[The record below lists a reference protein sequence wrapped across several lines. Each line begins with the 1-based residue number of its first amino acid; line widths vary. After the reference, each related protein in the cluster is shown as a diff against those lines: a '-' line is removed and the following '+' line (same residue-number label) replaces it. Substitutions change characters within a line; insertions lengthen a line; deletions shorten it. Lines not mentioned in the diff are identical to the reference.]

1 MPPASFD
8 QMVTFL
14 YTRDLNATAHFY
26 EGLLGLPLVRDQGDC
41 RIYRVCPGAYIGF
54 CQRENIPADKT
65 CVIVTLVADEVDEW
79 FERLS
84 REGLTVEKPPAHN
97 PKYAIRHMFLRDPE
111 GYLVEIQH
119 FDEALA

>member
-1 MPPASFD
+1 MSPASFD
-8 QMVTFL
+8 QMVSFL

-26 EGLLGLPLVRDQGDC
+26 EDLLGLPLVRDQGDC

-54 CQRENIPADKT
+54 CQREDTPADKT
-65 CVIVTLVADEVDEW
+65 GVIVTLVTDGVDEW

-84 REGLTVEKPPAHN
+84 REGVTVEKPPAHN
-97 PKYAIRHMFLRDPE
+97 PKYAIHHMFLRDPE